1 VNVRFVLIESVLNW
15 YTVGIVIRANRRRR
29 AVERRLN
36 EMMRK
41 GVIET
46 VTSARFLDDMALD
59 QFVQGSQDIVPI
71 VRLGQCN
78 GVTLL
83 IY

>member
-1 VNVRFVLIESVLNW
+1 VNVRFVFIESFLNW
-15 YTVGIVIRANRRRR
+15 FIAGIIIRADPSRK

-46 VTSARFLDDMALD
+46 VTSAHFLGDMALD
-59 QFVQGSQDIVPI
+59 QFVQGSQNIVPI
-71 VRLGQCN
+71 VRL
-78 GVTLL
+78 
-83 IY
+83 